1 MWAEV
6 GWVWSEVGSVVHEV
20 GLREVGWV
28 CDRWGDRALDRRA
41 GSLRGVAGRI
51 VGLMTSSSAIQT
63 TRLDSGITVVSE
75 HMPSALSICTAVWVG
90 VGSRDETPDQAGC
103 SHFLEHLAFKG
114 TENRSAL
121 ELAQS
126 IDEVGGEMNAY
137 TTKEHTTYY
146 VRTVAEDA
154 ELAIEILGD
163 ILTRPA
169 LRDDDVA
176 SEKQV
181 ILEEIAMRA
190 DEPADLVHDSIHEVM
205 FGDHPLGRDIAGSP
219 ETVRGLM
226 SSDIRTF
233 LDATYTPSEI
243 VVAAAG
249 LVDHDQ
255 LVKDVDLHLQ
265 RPSTSGPAARVAPPA
280 ATKRLE
286 VISDDTEQVHLIVAV
301 PGIARNDPDRFAV
314 GLLDH
319 VLGGGMSSRLFQEI
333 REKRGLAYSVYSYRA
348 AYADGGYMAVYAGCA
363 PARVG
368 EVVDLVAAEFDRLRA
383 DGITADELRRAKSSV
398 RGSVAL
404 GMEDSGS
411 RMSRIG
417 RSQLL
422 HGEIRP
428 IEEILRLTDEV
439 TLAEVQTVIDRLF
452 TAPAAIAAV
461 GPITAADFVG
471 HRLVS

>member
-1 MWAEV
+1 M
-6 GWVWSEVGSVVHEV
+6 
-20 GLREVGWV
+20 
-28 CDRWGDRALDRRA
+28 
-41 GSLRGVAGRI
+41 
-51 VGLMTSSSAIQT
+51 SSSPATRT
-63 TRLDSGITVVSE
+63 TVLDSGITVVSE
-75 HMPSALSICTAVWVG
+75 LMPSALSICTAVWVG
-90 VGSRDETPDQAGC
+90 VGSRDETPEQAGC

-163 ILTRPA
+163 ILSRPS

-190 DEPADLVHDSIHEVM
+190 DEPADLVHDTIHEVV
-205 FGDHPLGRDIAGSP
+205 FGDHPLGRDVAGSP
-219 ETVRGLM
+219 HTVKGLT
-226 SSDIRTF
+226 SADIRAF
-233 LDATYTPSEI
+233 LDATYAPRQI

-255 LVKDVDLHLQ
+255 LVKDVEVHLQ
-265 RPSTSGPAARVAPPA
+265 RPSSEGPSTRVRPTVPER
-280 ATKRLE
+280 RLQ
-286 VISDDTEQVHLIVAV
+286 VISDDTEQVHLVVAL
-301 PGIARNDPDRFAV
+301 PGVVRNDPDRFAL

-333 REKRGLAYSVYSYRA
+333 REKRGLAYSVYSYRS
-348 AYADGGYMAVYAGCA
+348 AYADGGYLGVYAGCA
-363 PARVG
+363 AARLS
-368 EVVDLVAAEFDRLRA
+368 EVADLIAVEFDRLRA

-428 IEEILRLTDEV
+428 IEDILRETDSV
-439 TLAEVQTVIDRLF
+439 TLADVRGVIDRLF
-452 TAPAAIAAV
+452 ASPAHVAAV
-461 GPITAADFVG
+461 GPVDAAVLAG
-471 HRLVS
+471 HQLVA

>member
-1 MWAEV
+1 
-6 GWVWSEVGSVVHEV
+6 
-20 GLREVGWV
+20 
-28 CDRWGDRALDRRA
+28 
-41 GSLRGVAGRI
+41 
-51 VGLMTSSSAIQT
+51 MTSSPAIRS
-63 TRLDSGITVVSE
+63 TRLDSGVMVVSE
-75 HMPSALSICTAVWVG
+75 LMPSALSICTAVWVG
-90 VGSRDETPDQAGC
+90 VGSRDETPEQAGC

-126 IDEVGGEMNAY
+126 IDEVGGEMNAF
-137 TTKEHTTYY
+137 TSKEHTTYY
-146 VRTVAEDA
+146 VRTIAEDA

-190 DEPADLVHDSIHEVM
+190 DEPADLVHDAIHETM
-205 FGDHPLGRDIAGSP
+205 FGDHPLGRDIAGTP
-219 ETVRGLM
+219 ETVSGLM
-226 SSDIRTF
+226 SSDIRSF
-233 LDATYTPSEI
+233 LDATYAPNEI

-249 LVDHDQ
+249 LVDHDR
-255 LVKDVDLHLQ
+255 LVKDVELHLQ
-265 RPSTSGPAARVAPPA
+265 RPASSGPKPRVAPVVQPR
-280 ATKRLE
+280 RLD
-286 VISDDTEQVHLIVAV
+286 VVPDDTEQVHLVV
-301 PGIARNDPDRFAV
+301 GLPGVARNDPDRFAL

-348 AYADGGYMAVYAGCA
+348 AYADGGFLGVYAGCA
-363 PARVG
+363 PARVH
-368 EVVDLVAAEFDRLRA
+368 EVLDLIAEEFERLRA
-383 DGITADELRRAKSSV
+383 HGLTFDELRRAKSSV

-439 TLAEVQTVIDRLF
+439 TLVDVQGVIDRLF
-452 TAPAAIAAV
+452 HAPAALAAV
-461 GPITAADFVG
+461 GPIAAADFAG
-471 HRLVS
+471 HRLLA

>member
-319 VLGGGMSSRLFQEI
+319 VLGGGMSSRCFRKFVRSEALLI
-333 REKRGLAYSVYSYRA
+333 RSIRIVRRTPMGDTWRSTPDVHRRGWARWLTLLPPSLIVCALMELPPTNCVGPRAPSVVRWRSAWR
-348 AYADGGYMAVYAGCA
+348 
-363 PARVG
+363 
-368 EVVDLVAAEFDRLRA
+368 
-383 DGITADELRRAKSSV
+383 TADLECPESV
-398 RGSVAL
+398 
-404 GMEDSGS
+404 
-411 RMSRIG
+411 G
-417 RSQLL
+417 RSCCTA
-422 HGEIRP
+422 RS
-428 IEEILRLTDEV
+428 
-439 TLAEVQTVIDRLF
+439 DRSKKF
-452 TAPAAIAAV
+452 FA
-461 GPITAADFVG
+461 
-471 HRLVS
+471 

>member
-1 MWAEV
+1 M
-6 GWVWSEVGSVVHEV
+6 SSLKSVPP
-20 GLREVGWV
+20 
-28 CDRWGDRALDRRA
+28 
-41 GSLRGVAGRI
+41 SP
-51 VGLMTSSSAIQT
+51 SAVRST
-63 TRLDSGITVVSE
+63 TLDSGITVVSE
-75 HMPSALSICTAVWVG
+75 LMPGALSICTAVWVG
-90 VGSRDETPDQAGC
+90 VGSRDETEDQAGC

-154 ELAIEILGD
+154 ELAMEILGD
-163 ILTRPA
+163 ILSRPA

-190 DEPADLVHDSIHEVM
+190 DEPADLVHDTIHELV
-205 FGDHPLGRDIAGSP
+205 FGDHPLGRDVAGSP
-219 ETVRGLM
+219 ETVTGLM
-226 SSDIRTF
+226 SHDIRAF
-233 LDATYTPSEI
+233 LDATYVPSEI

-249 LVDHDQ
+249 LVDHERF
-255 LVKDVDLHLQ
+255 VKDVEKHLQ
-265 RPSTSGPAARVAPPA
+265 RGATSGVTGRHAPIR
-280 ATKRLE
+280 TEKRLE
-286 VISDDTEQVHLIVAV
+286 VITDDTEQVHLVVAL
-301 PGIARNDPDRFAV
+301 PGVVRNDPDRFAL

-333 REKRGLAYSVYSYRA
+333 REKRGLAYSVYSYRS
-348 AYADGGYMAVYAGCA
+348 AYADGGYLGVYAGCA
-363 PARVG
+363 PARLP
-368 EVVDLVAAEFDRLRA
+368 EVIDLIAGEFDRLRA

-428 IEEILRLTDEV
+428 IEDILRQTDEV
-439 TLAEVQTVIDRLF
+439 TLADVRKVIDRLF
-452 TAPAAIAAV
+452 SSAAHVAAV
-461 GPITAADFVG
+461 GPVEALVLAG
-471 HRLVS
+471 HRLVA

>member
-1 MWAEV
+1 
-6 GWVWSEVGSVVHEV
+6 
-20 GLREVGWV
+20 
-28 CDRWGDRALDRRA
+28 
-41 GSLRGVAGRI
+41 
-51 VGLMTSSSAIQT
+51 MTTPPAIRT
-63 TRLDSGITVVSE
+63 TVLDSGVTVVSE
-75 HMPSALSICTAVWVG
+75 LMPSALSICTAVWVG
-90 VGSRDETPDQAGC
+90 VGSRDETPEQAGC

-114 TENRSAL
+114 TKNRSAL

-126 IDEVGGEMNAY
+126 IDEVGGEMNAF

-190 DEPADLVHDSIHEVM
+190 DEPADLVHDTIHELI

-219 ETVRGLM
+219 DTVKGLM
-226 SSDIRTF
+226 SGDIRTF
-233 LDATYTPSEI
+233 LDATYAPKEI

-255 LVKDVDLHLQ
+255 LVKDVELHLQ
-265 RPSTSGPAARVAPPA
+265 RPASAGPTTRQRPDGVAR
-280 ATKRLE
+280 RLD
-286 VISDDTEQVHLIVAV
+286 VVTDDTEQVHLVVAL
-301 PGIARNDPDRFAV
+301 PGLARNDDDRFAA

-333 REKRGLAYSVYSYRA
+333 REKRGLAYSVYSYRS
-348 AYADGGYMAVYAGCA
+348 AYADGGYLGVYAGCA
-363 PARVG
+363 PARLV
-368 EVVDLVAAEFDRLRA
+368 EVADLIGIEFDRLRA

-428 IEEILRLTDEV
+428 IEDILKQTDDV
-439 TLAEVQTVIDRLF
+439 TLADVRAVIDRLF
-452 TAPAAIAAV
+452 AAPSCVALV
-461 GPITAADFVG
+461 GPVEADVLTG
-471 HRLVS
+471 HALVA

>member
-1 MWAEV
+1 MSVLTWTAKSPLGGRV
-6 GWVWSEVGSVVHEV
+6 GP
-20 GLREVGWV
+20 
-28 CDRWGDRALDRRA
+28 
-41 GSLRGVAGRI
+41 
-51 VGLMTSSSAIQT
+51 LMTTPPAIRT
-63 TRLDSGITVVSE
+63 TVLDSGVTVVSE
-75 HMPSALSICTAVWVG
+75 LMPSALSICTAVWVG
-90 VGSRDETPDQAGC
+90 VGSRDETPAQAGC

-126 IDEVGGEMNAY
+126 IDEVGGEMNAF

-190 DEPADLVHDSIHEVM
+190 DEPADLVHDTIHELI

-219 ETVRGLM
+219 DTVKGLM
-226 SSDIRTF
+226 SGDIRTF
-233 LDATYTPSEI
+233 LDATYSPKEI

-255 LVKDVDLHLQ
+255 LVKDVELHLQ
-265 RPSTSGPAARVAPPA
+265 RPASPGPAGRERPTGAAR
-280 ATKRLE
+280 RLD
-286 VISDDTEQVHLIVAV
+286 VVTDDTEQVHLVVAL
-301 PGIARNDPDRFAV
+301 PGLARNDEDRFAV

-333 REKRGLAYSVYSYRA
+333 REKRGLAYSVYSYRS
-348 AYADGGYMAVYAGCA
+348 AYADGGYLGVYAGCA
-363 PARVG
+363 PARLV
-368 EVVDLVAAEFDRLRA
+368 EVADLIATEFDRLRA

-428 IEEILRLTDEV
+428 IEDILKQTDDV
-439 TLAEVQTVIDRLF
+439 TLADVRKVIDRLLA
-452 TAPAAIAAV
+452 APSCVALV
-461 GPITAADFVG
+461 GPVDADVLTG
-471 HRLVS
+471 HALVA